1 MNTLKLTNILM
12 LLTKLKLDL
21 FIVYLY
27 FNKKKSIKKNLKE
40 KILKNKKIIKGVILL
55 FPINLKEMLCE

>member
-40 KILKNKKIIKGVILL
+40 KIIEK
-55 FPINLKEMLCE
+55 